1 MRAWLLGLKIQLSG
15 GIFLCGYQPGMQ
27 LGDRL
32 VCWAI
37 CDPVT
42 SSGEKDRIDDIWAP
56 TPHAAFLEAHLGA
69 LGSRIHK

>member
-42 SSGEKDRIDDIWAP
+42 SSGEKDRIDDI
-56 TPHAAFLEAHLGA
+56 
-69 LGSRIHK
+69 GSPLHVQPSWKLIWGP